1 MATYKQLKEQ
11 AEKMLAEAE
20 GQRQKELSD
29 VINGVITT
37 LKTHEISLDDLRAH
51 GFTAKRGRKS
61 KGKRSIKGA
70 GVAKYQDPKSGAT
83 WTGHGRVPAWLLE
96 YEEAGKKRDKFLIK

>member
-11 AEKMLAEAE
+11 AEKLLAEAE
-20 GQRQKELSD
+20 QARKKEMTD
-29 VINGVITT
+29 VIAGVVATIKQHGIT
-37 LKTHEISLDDLRAH
+37 LDDLRAH
-51 GFTAKRGRKS
+51 GVSGGRGK
-61 KGKRSIKGA
+61 KGKRTIKGS

-83 WTGHGRVPAWLLE
+83 WTGHGRVPGWLLE

>member
-1 MATYKQLKEQ
+1 MATYKQLKDQ
-11 AEKMLAEAE
+11 AEKLLVEAE
-20 GQRQKELSD
+20 QLRQKEISD
-29 VINGVITT
+29 VIAGVVSTIKQHGIT
-37 LKTHEISLDDLRAH
+37 LDDLRAH

-61 KGKRSIKGA
+61 KRTIKGS
-70 GVAKYQDPKSGAT
+70 GVAKYQDPKTGAT